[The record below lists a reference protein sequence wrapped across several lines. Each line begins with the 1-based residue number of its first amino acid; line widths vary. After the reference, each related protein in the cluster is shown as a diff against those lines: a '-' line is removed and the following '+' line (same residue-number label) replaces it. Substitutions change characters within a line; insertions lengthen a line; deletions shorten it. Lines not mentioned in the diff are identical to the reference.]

1 MVIVIVFILAA
12 FIPLIMIKKVK
23 AINFK
28 SFESIDIE
36 LSDLNVVLGP
46 NASGKSNLAS
56 IFQFVRDIS
65 TLGLSN
71 AISLQG
77 GLEYLLNF
85 KNSKKQHLEVEIQ
98 FDKSQTVSF
107 NRSNQTK
114 LSDFCYNIKIYPFL
128 KKKGMKK
135 YIEEVSLKLTNPR
148 DISGY
153 ISNLKIISDDGKI
166 RFEPDD
172 VESEYLKIIHPLL
185 LPLNSRNKGEAGSL
199 ISSFPLLYL
208 FGIGIPNFIQVY
220 DFDPKLSK
228 KAIPISGKAELEP
241 DGSNTALVLRKM
253 LENPEERRRF
263 IQYLK
268 VCLPFVK
275 DLSFENQVDKS
286 IILKVAESYNPG
298 LEIPSS
304 IISDGTVEIVSLIYA
319 LFFDE
324 KRLIVIEEP
333 ERNIHPHLIA
343 SLMHMVQEASNKKQ
357 IIITTHSPELIK
369 YSRIEDLLTIERD
382 HNGASKVSRVSDK
395 SSVIAFLKDNIGI
408 DDLFVDV
415 ILN

>member
-1 MVIVIVFILAA
+1 
-12 FIPLIMIKKVK
+12 MIKKVK

-56 IFQFVRDIS
+56 IFQFIRDIS
-65 TLGLSN
+65 ILGLSN

-77 GLEYLLNF
+77 GLDYLLNF
-85 KNSKKQHLEVEIQ
+85 KNSKKQHLELEIQ

-107 NRSNQTK
+107 NRSNQAK
-114 LSDFCYNIKIYPFL
+114 LSDFYYNIKIYPFL

-135 YIEEVSLKLTNPR
+135 YIEEVSLKFTNPR
-148 DISGY
+148 DISAY
-153 ISNLKIISDDGKI
+153 TSNLKIISDNGKI

-172 VESEYLKIIHPLL
+172 VETEFSKKIHPLL
-185 LPLNSRNKGEAGSL
+185 LPLNMKNKGEAGSL
-199 ISSFPLLYL
+199 ISSFTLLFL
-208 FGIGIPNFIQVY
+208 LGIGIPNFIQVY

-228 KAIPISGKAELEP
+228 KAISISGKAELEP

-253 LENPEERRRF
+253 LENSEERKRF

-275 DLSFENQVDKS
+275 DLSFENQIDKS

-304 IISDGTVEIVSLIYA
+304 IISDGTVEILSLIYA

-324 KRLIVIEEP
+324 NRLIVIEKP
-333 ERNIHPHLIA
+333 ERNIHPHLIS
-343 SLMHMVQEASNKKQ
+343 SLMHLVQEASNEKQ

-369 YSRIEDLLTIERD
+369 YSRIEDLLIIERD
-382 HNGASKVSRVSDK
+382 RDGASKVSRVSDK
-395 SSVIAFLKDNIGI
+395 SSVKAFLKDNIGI
-408 DDLFVDV
+408 EELFVDG

>member
-153 ISNLKIISDDGKI
+153 ISNLKVISDDGKI

-185 LPLNSRNKGEAGSL
+185 LPLNSKNKGEAGSL

-228 KAIPISGKAELEP
+228 K
-241 DGSNTALVLRKM
+241 SNPNFRK
-253 LENPEERRRF
+253 
-263 IQYLK
+263 
-268 VCLPFVK
+268 
-275 DLSFENQVDKS
+275 S
-286 IILKVAESYNPG
+286 
-298 LEIPSS
+298 
-304 IISDGTVEIVSLIYA
+304 
-319 LFFDE
+319 
-324 KRLIVIEEP
+324 
-333 ERNIHPHLIA
+333 
-343 SLMHMVQEASNKKQ
+343 
-357 IIITTHSPELIK
+357 
-369 YSRIEDLLTIERD
+369 
-382 HNGASKVSRVSDK
+382 
-395 SSVIAFLKDNIGI
+395 
-408 DDLFVDV
+408 
-415 ILN
+415 